1 MSKQAPVK
9 ILTALVA
16 LAILATPLFA
26 TTESI
31 SRAELSS
38 RIASGGD
45 LFDLVA
51 MIGDGLEGSTS
62 ELTLS
67 GGLGQSLTT
76 SNFSWQCNREE
87 AFSLKYSRGLLTF
100 LLGDVRL
107 ETQLS
112 SGPEALYI
120 HAIAEPEKSGLTIID
135 LHIDGEHLGSS
146 CWTLGPWGEK
156 ILWIDG
162 DGLSSGFEL
171 TGTANF
177 AWIGDFPGAQ
187 DLSFAL
193 GGIAGSA
200 SEDKSWSQ
208 VKQLY

>member
-1 MSKQAPVK
+1 MLKQAPVK
-9 ILTALVA
+9 ILAAFVA
-16 LAILATPLFA
+16 VAILATPLFA

-31 SRAELSS
+31 SRSELSS
-38 RIASGGD
+38 RIASGGG
-45 LFDLVA
+45 LFDLLA

-67 GGLGQSLTT
+67 GGLGQSLTS
-76 SNFSWQCNREE
+76 SNFNWQCNREE
-87 AFSLKYSRGLLTF
+87 AFSLNYSRGLLTF
-100 LLGDVRL
+100 ILGDVRL
-107 ETQLS
+107 EAELS
-112 SGPEALYI
+112 SGPQALYI
-120 HAIAEPEKSGLTIID
+120 HAIAEPEKSGLTVID
-135 LHIDGEHLGSS
+135 LRIDGEHLGNS

-156 ILWIDG
+156 ILWIDTS
-162 DGLSSGFEL
+162 GLSSGFEL

-187 DLSFAL
+187 DLSFTL
-193 GGIAGSA
+193 GGTAGGV